1 MAAVTTHKFVSAVG
15 DGGDATLVRPSNWN
29 DEHSITDLTGTYEVT
44 NAESIQLVEV
54 SLTGTDRVTLVGT
67 ARMYIFGWTDTRVYN
82 IVGTPFRPTTPFRIP
97 DGYALR
103 WMGRLVIQGAF
114 VRGILEGD
122 GEMKIFDDNSSS
134 RFVLTGRG

>member
-44 NAESIQLVEV
+44 NAESIQLLEV
-54 SLTGTDRVTLVGT
+54 ALTGTDRVTLVGT

-82 IVGTPFRPTTPFRIP
+82 IVGFPFRPTAPFRIP
-97 DGYALR
+97 AGYANR
-103 WMGRLVIQGAF
+103 WMGRLILDQA
-114 VRGILEGD
+114 VRAVVEGD
-122 GEMKIFDDNSSS
+122 GEMKLFDDLGPS
-134 RFVLTGRG
+134 RLVLTGRG